1 VDTELFT
8 PEVRRMNMAETGAT
22 YRRLSA
28 GDVAD
33 AIGYMVTRPP
43 HVAISDL
50 LVRPTEQE
58 QR

>member
-1 VDTELFT
+1 
-8 PEVRRMNMAETGAT
+8 MNMAETGAT

-28 GDVAD
+28 EDVAD
-33 AIGYMVTRPP
+33 AVGYMVTRPR